1 MAKYGIDR
9 EDLLGGLV
17 GALSKGRVNK
27 VRVSATANT
36 GMTAYS
42 RETGK
47 VEHMILPREDRLP
60 KGCTMKAAK
69 GLVDHETGHALFTE
83 MTPVTAKLTGLVSE
97 VANILEDPREEALYM
112 TEYEGSRENIE
123 ALSDLGLQ
131 ISRDNVAKMAPLPLA
146 MAGLSLLAYRHDPR
160 VEFSALPLAPEV
172 MPFLDAAA
180 PLVRQA
186 LVAASYTEV
195 CDLSDRIVKLLPTPK
210 PQPKPQPKQA
220 PKGKG
225 EDKHQD
231 TQGSP
236 APGKGEPSEGEDD
249 EEAEGQ
255 IAQGDEP
262 MGEDGEV
269 EDQDTAKGES
279 KSKKAGKDKSA
290 EGDEAEGQDAA
301 EGGSKSE
308 GESDPAEGEEAEG
321 MTGMGDP
328 ADGEAKADS
337 AEGEQAAGAGEGEGE
352 GSEGES
358 DAPSEP
364 EETELSKAV
373 KEHGHGPCNAK
384 VSPADLVAELLAGAM
399 EEARKEAEKAEVKA
413 LIEAAK
419 SGLMVPFDSNP
430 KAWKDHEVE
439 VEMPKFQ
446 GPYKALADTMK
457 PVSAA
462 IRHALRTKV
471 LAETKTRIRRGLEEG
486 DLDGNALFQIPT
498 GTSTRVF
505 QAATKGRSTRTA
517 VTFLVDNSGSM
528 GGAKI
533 DEAKKAAVALN
544 EALYR
549 LPGISTEILGFT
561 YGYPDQCHHRIGKSF
576 RDRDASGVMGFCAG
590 GGNAD
595 GSAVRWAAR
604 RLLAQQADRRIL
616 IVLSDGW
623 PTDGSSNPE
632 VDLRAAVEA
641 ATKHGVETFGVGVM
655 DNSVSRFYPKFVV
668 IHDARDLTG
677 TVLKALADMIGNPK
691 AKAPK
696 VA

>member
-27 VRVSATANT
+27 VRVSGSANT

-47 VEHMILPREDRLP
+47 VESMILPREDRLP

-69 GLVDHETGHALFTE
+69 GLVDHETGHVLYTE
-83 MTPVTAKLTGLVSE
+83 MSPVTAKLTGLVSE

-112 TEYEGSRENIE
+112 TEYEGSRENID
-123 ALSDLGLQ
+123 ALNDLGLQ

-160 VEFSALPLAPEV
+160 VEFSGLPLAPEV

-195 CDLSDRIVKLLPTPK
+195 CDLSERIVKLLPTPK
-210 PQPKPQPKQA
+210 PQPKPQPQPKQA
-220 PKGKG
+220 PKDQG
-225 EDKHQD
+225 EDED
-231 TQGSP
+231 LDEQGSP
-236 APGKGEPSEGEDD
+236 APGKGKPSKDEEED
-249 EEAEGQ
+249 EAEGQ
-255 IAQGDEP
+255 SAEGNEP
-262 MGEDGEV
+262 QGEDGEA
-269 EDQDTAKGES
+269 EDQDSAKGES
-279 KSKKAGKDKSA
+279 KSKASGEDESA
-290 EGDEAEGQDAA
+290 EGDEAEGQEAA
-301 EGGSKSE
+301 QGGSKAE

-328 ADGEAKADS
+328 ADGEAEADS
-337 AEGEQAAGAGEGEGE
+337 SEGEQASGAGGDE

-358 DAPSEP
+358 DAPAEP

-384 VSPADLVAELLAGAM
+384 VSPADLVAELLAEAM
-399 EEARKEAEKAEVKA
+399 EEARKEHEKAEAKA
-413 LIEAAK
+413 LLEAAK

-430 KAWKDHEVE
+430 KAWKGHEVE
-439 VEMPKFQ
+439 IEMNKFQ
-446 GPYKALADTMK
+446 APYKALATTLK

-471 LAETKTRIRRGLEEG
+471 MAETKTRIRRGLEEG
-486 DLDGNALFQIPT
+486 DLDGNALYQIPA

-517 VTFLVDNSGSM
+517 VSFLVDNSGSM
-528 GGAKI
+528 GGQKI

-544 EALYR
+544 EALDR
-549 LPGISTEILGFT
+549 LPGITTEILGFT

-576 RDRDASGVMGFCAG
+576 KNRDASGVMGFCAG

-604 RLLAQQADRRIL
+604 RLLAQKADRRIL

-632 VDLRAAVEA
+632 TDLRAAVEA
-641 ATKHGVETFGVGVM
+641 ATKHGVETFGIGVM

-677 TVLKALADMIGNPK
+677 TVLKTLAAMIGNPN
-691 AKAPK
+691 AKPSK